1 MRYSFPLIGL
11 ALCAAACGGETPASQ
26 DIETLTLR
34 AEDGRTGELTL
45 ELAQTPDEKA
55 RGLSKRQSLDGIDGM
70 LFVLADGDPS
80 AVWMKDTWISLDV
93 AFLDEEGDVLR
104 VYEALEPEDETIV
117 DCACSAAF
125 MLEVAGGRSER
136 LGLEPGATLD
146 VAGLQSGPP
155 R

>member
-1 MRYSFPLIGL
+1 MRHPFPLIGL
-11 ALCAAACGGETPASQ
+11 ALFAACSGEAPASS
-26 DIETLTLR
+26 DIQTLTLR
-34 AEDGRTGELTL
+34 AVDGRTDELTV

-70 LFVLADGDPS
+70 LFVLAEGDPS

-93 AFLDEEGDVLR
+93 AFLDEGGYVLR

-125 MLEVAGGRSER
+125 MLEVAGGRSAG
-136 LGLEPGATLD
+136 LGLAPGASLNI
-146 VAGLQSGPP
+146 AGLPS
-155 R
+155 RLTE